1 VPVINELKPNVLVW
15 DAQNNQLVKQ
25 MPFDSLLLKVS
36 GPGVVGPPGPIGPA
50 GPAGPAG
57 AAGLPGPPGP
67 RGPAGQIGNP
77 GDSLIVRS
85 SSGIVVFWIDPET
98 GDSYHKGYEYFEG
111 GIEISDD
118 PEGAGVVIRPD
129 GTIIIYGA
137 DGEPVTRFNSDGTS
151 WHSGLEKYSGGI
163 EVSKDDSK
171 AGVSIEPDGTI
182 IISDENG
189 NMVTQ
194 FNPDGTSTHTGVETY
209 EEGIL
214 IPLKNGG
221 WLVLDPEGIAIY
233 DKDLKLITELN
244 ADGTSKHT
252 GRETFSGGITV
263 GPTDSTGVV
272 INPDGTI
279 SVRDSTGKPIT
290 EFLPDGS
297 SMHSGLETFKKGISV
312 PITGGGSIEI
322 GPDGKIV
329 KKDKDGNIVDEFIL
343 GGGSS
348 GGGTFPDGIWVPTGE
363 GKAGVRINPDGSIE
377 ILDKLGNPVTSFLAD
392 GTSVHKG
399 LEKYEAGIEIPMPNG
414 GTIRI
419 TPEGGIEIIGE
430 DGLIKH
436 HQAPDGRSFHTG
448 VEQFVGGIVAH
459 DVNDLE
465 NPSGNKPSLQ
475 AQTINADLI
484 IAQSKD
490 FRIDHPLDPEN
501 KYLFHASLESDEM
514 ANIYNGNVKLDKKG
528 EAVVELPD
536 WFDAL
541 NENFRYQLTPVGSP
555 GPNLY
560 VSEEV
565 KNNKFEIAGGTDGM
579 KVSWQV
585 VGTRKDKYAN
595 ENPLQ
600 VEKLKNEKELSFK

>member
-1 VPVINELKPNVLVW
+1 
-15 DAQNNQLVKQ
+15 
-25 MPFDSLLLKVS
+25 
-36 GPGVVGPPGPIGPA
+36 
-50 GPAGPAG
+50 
-57 AAGLPGPPGP
+57 
-67 RGPAGQIGNP
+67 
-77 GDSLIVRS
+77 
-85 SSGIVVFWIDPET
+85 
-98 GDSYHKGYEYFEG
+98 
-111 GIEISDD
+111 
-118 PEGAGVVIRPD
+118 
-129 GTIIIYGA
+129 
-137 DGEPVTRFNSDGTS
+137 
-151 WHSGLEKYSGGI
+151 
-163 EVSKDDSK
+163 
-171 AGVSIEPDGTI
+171 
-182 IISDENG
+182 
-189 NMVTQ
+189 
-194 FNPDGTSTHTGVETY
+194 
-209 EEGIL
+209 
-214 IPLKNGG
+214 
-221 WLVLDPEGIAIY
+221 
-233 DKDLKLITELN
+233 
-244 ADGTSKHT
+244 
-252 GRETFSGGITV
+252 
-263 GPTDSTGVV
+263 
-272 INPDGTI
+272 
-279 SVRDSTGKPIT
+279 
-290 EFLPDGS
+290 
-297 SMHSGLETFKKGISV
+297 
-312 PITGGGSIEI
+312 
-322 GPDGKIV
+322 
-329 KKDKDGNIVDEFIL
+329 
-343 GGGSS
+343 
-348 GGGTFPDGIWVPTGE
+348 
-363 GKAGVRINPDGSIE
+363 
-377 ILDKLGNPVTSFLAD
+377 LDKLGNPVTSFFAD